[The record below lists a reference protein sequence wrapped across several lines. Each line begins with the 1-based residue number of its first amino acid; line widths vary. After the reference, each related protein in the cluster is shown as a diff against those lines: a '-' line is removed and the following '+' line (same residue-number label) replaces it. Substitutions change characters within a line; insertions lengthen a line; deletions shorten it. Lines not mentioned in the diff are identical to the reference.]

1 MVESQEYVVEMSRFE
16 ESFYRRQDSLALQKN
31 GRFNRFYTHR
41 STRIKLSRT
50 CPRSSSKSSCYK
62 EVDTEKKKKKR
73 KTKTQDKRI
82 ARPAYLRPIKKTKTK
97 KNGSKTQRFAARS
110 KDRVKKTLLHS
121 SFFLVNDE
129 E

>member
-1 MVESQEYVVEMSRFE
+1 MAESQEYVVEMSRFE

-31 GRFNRFYTHR
+31 GRFYRFYTHR

-50 CPRSSSKSSCYK
+50 CPRSSSKSFCYK
-62 EVDTEKKKKKR
+62 EVDTEKKNKKR
-73 KTKTQDKRI
+73 KTKTQGRRI

-97 KNGSKTQRFAARS
+97 KDGSKTKRFEARS
-110 KDRVKKTLLHS
+110 KDRVKKSQLQGA
-121 SFFLVNDE
+121 FFLKEDE